1 MEQQPLRA
9 GADNKDQGEC
19 DGDGGDEGNQK
30 GKKKATRDMR
40 YGERAEEVEDDEAE
54 YDDEHEYE
62 SDE

>member
-1 MEQQPLRA
+1 MEQQPPRA

-40 YGERAEEVEDDEAE
+40 YGAKVEEIEDGEVGYDE
-54 YDDEHEYE
+54 EHEDE
-62 SDE
+62 SHE